1 MKLYVSGVGV
11 GVCSVG
17 VFVVCLCFMFVVYVA
32 VKSVRFPVWDWELWV
47 NHRDLTLF
55 RLLIGPI

>member
-1 MKLYVSGVGV
+1 MKLYVSGV

-32 VKSVRFPVWDWELWV
+32 VKSVRLPVWDWELWV
-47 NHRDLTLF
+47 NHRDLTLI